1 MKNKQLFGIN
11 IGTSSA
17 LIIIVI
23 LSLVCFSG
31 LSIASASADYRL
43 SQKLAQRTTA
53 YYAACNQA
61 QEELRSLSD
70 TLLAAYR
77 ASQDKEDYEAKIK
90 ESLKDSLNF
99 TYVINDNQYLEVS
112 VAPLYPD
119 ENDGRLYEI
128 TRFQVANISSPELDT
143 SLPVFGNN

>member
-61 QEELRSLSD
+61 QEELHSLSD

-77 ASQDKEDYEAKIK
+77 ASQGKEDYEAKIK
-90 ESLKDSLNF
+90 ESIKDSLNF

-112 VAPLYPD
+112 VTPLYPD